1 MRDCDCDCDWARS
14 YSPPASPFGRCLG
27 VCFPSSASSS
37 SFSPS
42 CFWAQNFLLAAF
54 MKPCHAFS
62 WQLTHVAD
70 ARQGQVKQ
78 AKLVRH
84 KDAAGIGSIVVGIVF
99 VLRQDVPL
107 CGGGSTE
114 ERGSWQTRIITDQIS
129 DISRGMNVL
138 WCVFYFISLSYN
150 PPANGAHWGWWQW
163 CIFHATLSLS
173 PSLSLLVRVFLGTHG
188 CRSARRRLS

>member
-1 MRDCDCDCDWARS
+1 MLHQGHISMKYFVKSVYGRKMRDCDWARS

-27 VCFPSSASSS
+27 VCFPSSSSSS

-70 ARQGQVKQ
+70 ARQGQVK
-78 AKLVRH
+78 LVRH

-107 CGGGSTE
+107 CGGGSPE
-114 ERGSWQTRIITDQIS
+114 ERGQLADKNYYRPNKRYF
-129 DISRGMNVL
+129 SRDE
-138 WCVFYFISLSYN
+138 C
-150 PPANGAHWGWWQW
+150 A
-163 CIFHATLSLS
+163 
-173 PSLSLLVRVFLGTHG
+173 LVRVLFYFVELQPA
-188 CRSARRRLS
+188 S